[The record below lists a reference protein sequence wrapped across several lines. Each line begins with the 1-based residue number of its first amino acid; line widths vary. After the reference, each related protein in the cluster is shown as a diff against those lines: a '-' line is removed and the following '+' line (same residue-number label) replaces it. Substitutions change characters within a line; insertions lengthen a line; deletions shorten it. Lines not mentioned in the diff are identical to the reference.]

1 MRAKM
6 ARSRELIRKIDKGIM
21 RLDQLPLWW
30 VGAILA
36 VAVFIPFFILGEG
49 SVFPIHDQLDET
61 IMAYVLNARHLWE
74 KTAFF
79 PELLGGIPVSGMQPS
94 AVLFIPLYA
103 ILPALA
109 AFLIQYLIVF
119 LAGFFGMYL
128 CVKKLTGSSILAVM
142 TGGLFC
148 MLPFQPI
155 YGLSVAGVPL
165 LLWCFLC
172 LYQEKHIVLSFLL
185 ILFFGLSTHLVL
197 IGYVVLGFW
206 ALAVFIKLL
215 RRKRNKWILFG
226 FCWLTGIY
234 LVVNRSLF
242 LELVL
247 GSAGYVS
254 HREEL
259 VNEAAPF
266 WSTVREVFI
275 NSAQHADSL
284 HRYLI
289 LPILLMAAAGAAVS
303 KKADNEWKKR
313 YLWILAGLA
322 LLIGIAFFYGF
333 CRWQP
338 VVDFKN
344 GCQGFLRYFQ
354 AERVYWLYPS
364 LWYLEF
370 ALCLS
375 LWWGRGTWQ
384 GFKLLVF
391 FLLAL
396 PTLGEVKENSYFY
409 LNVNQINNGS
419 GITGYISWESYYA
432 EDLMQLLEDEI
443 GRDMKDYRVV
453 HLGMSPAPA
462 LMHGFYTADGYS
474 NNYPL
479 TYKRRFRRVIEKELE
494 KNPETA
500 AYFDTWGSRCYLF
513 NSCTGTAWMLGK
525 DMGIVYQGLEIDTEA
540 LRKLECEYV
549 FSAGAVENAEEL
561 GWKLRGYFETEKSYW
576 GVWMYEL

>member
-1 MRAKM
+1 
-6 ARSRELIRKIDKGIM
+6 
-21 RLDQLPLWW
+21 
-30 VGAILA
+30 
-36 VAVFIPFFILGEG
+36 
-49 SVFPIHDQLDET
+49 
-61 IMAYVLNARHLWE
+61 
-74 KTAFF
+74 
-79 PELLGGIPVSGMQPS
+79 
-94 AVLFIPLYA
+94 
-103 ILPALA
+103 
-109 AFLIQYLIVF
+109 
-119 LAGFFGMYL
+119 
-128 CVKKLTGSSILAVM
+128 
-142 TGGLFC
+142 

-206 ALAVFIKLL
+206 ALAVFIMLL

-289 LPILLMAAAGAAVS
+289 LPILLMAAAGAAVY

-375 LWWGRGTWQ
+375 L
-384 GFKLLVF
+384 
-391 FLLAL
+391 
-396 PTLGEVKENSYFY
+396 
-409 LNVNQINNGS
+409 
-419 GITGYISWESYYA
+419 
-432 EDLMQLLEDEI
+432 
-443 GRDMKDYRVV
+443 
-453 HLGMSPAPA
+453 
-462 LMHGFYTADGYS
+462 
-474 NNYPL
+474 
-479 TYKRRFRRVIEKELE
+479 
-494 KNPETA
+494 
-500 AYFDTWGSRCYLF
+500 
-513 NSCTGTAWMLGK
+513 
-525 DMGIVYQGLEIDTEA
+525 
-540 LRKLECEYV
+540 
-549 FSAGAVENAEEL
+549 
-561 GWKLRGYFETEKSYW
+561 
-576 GVWMYEL
+576 